1 MTYSNRIFLYGP
13 VVLLLLIAAAVMVNW
28 KLAADSFDARLTA
41 DNGHEIMPG
50 VWMSYGSK
58 EMEGFPFRL
67 DSVMDGFTLQ
77 VQMRT
82 GPLVWH
88 AEQFAIHALTY
99 GRNQQIFEAAGTQT
113 LSWTDSDGVHRRWS
127 FVPGSL
133 RASAILADGRLSRF
147 DLDAVAIASPEL
159 SATRLQFHMRHAPS
173 RDALDIV
180 VNGDRIRLAPILR
193 PGMGDE
199 IREVNLSGTVS
210 PSLPFQSLLSGQ
222 SDWRA
227 ATEDWRRREGRLT
240 VSRFDLAWGTIRGH
254 GRLDLRLD
262 QTHRLEGNI
271 NTQLT
276 GVGGVTSDS
285 RNSEW
290 LMPRIAA
297 ALRDLSPSAQQGDP
311 GAIEAWFQI
320 YSGGIYLNA
329 DNFGNSKPSR
339 VQVLGRFGS
348 LGQVSPLY

>member
-1 MTYSNRIFLYGP
+1 
-13 VVLLLLIAAAVMVNW
+13 
-28 KLAADSFDARLTA
+28 
-41 DNGHEIMPG
+41 
-50 VWMSYGSK
+50 
-58 EMEGFPFRL
+58 
-67 DSVMDGFTLQ
+67 
-77 VQMRT
+77 
-82 GPLVWH
+82 
-88 AEQFAIHALTY
+88 
-99 GRNQQIFEAAGTQT
+99 
-113 LSWTDSDGVHRRWS
+113 
-127 FVPGSL
+127 
-133 RASAILADGRLSRF
+133 
-147 DLDAVAIASPEL
+147 
-159 SATRLQFHMRHAPS
+159 
-173 RDALDIV
+173 
-180 VNGDRIRLAPILR
+180 
-193 PGMGDE
+193 
-199 IREVNLSGTVS
+199 
-210 PSLPFQSLLSGQ
+210 
-222 SDWRA
+222 
-227 ATEDWRRREGRLT
+227 
-240 VSRFDLAWGTIRGH
+240 
-254 GRLDLRLD
+254 LDLRLD